1 MYAFCHVVLFLWPD
15 IYLSPTLSFRL
26 LRASKDS
33 SSEHDSGAYI
43 EKETSVSVIE
53 RGWKLFVPSRLR
65 GIWAILTRRSVSPC
79 SFLSLLALY
88 PGWWVERLTPST
100 SMVWRLVPETGYAL
114 CAAFVLFFLPT
125 LSPFLFF
132 CQVETHWVIGFSN
145 YWNHNLIHIGFFP
158 ITESSMGLCLY
169 IYYVDNCTITL
180 YFVYFPSLVQLFL
193 KLTNWWTFKGNK

>member
-100 SMVWRLVPETGYAL
+100 SMLWRLVPETGYAL

-125 LSPFLFF
+125 LSPFLFI
-132 CQVETHWVIGFSN
+132 CQVETHWI
-145 YWNHNLIHIGFFP
+145 IGFFTLLKP
-158 ITESSMGLCLY
+158 LLKPPHEETGFSS
-169 IYYVDNCTITL
+169 
-180 YFVYFPSLVQLFL
+180 
-193 KLTNWWTFKGNK
+193 

>member
-1 MYAFCHVVLFLWPD
+1 MTLTCESSDIIQWYTRLLTMICDYLLCIGMYAFFHVVLFLQPD
-15 IYLSPTLSFRL
+15 IYLSLTLNFRL

-43 EKETSVSVIE
+43 EIETSVSVIE

-65 GIWAILTRRSVSPC
+65 GIWAVLTRRSVSPC

-114 CAAFVLFFLPT
+114 CAAFVLFFLTTLYT
-125 LSPFLFF
+125 LSFLSARSRPKELLDF
-132 CQVETHWVIGFSN
+132 HD
-145 YWNHNLIHIGFFP
+145 YWNHLVRILGFQYLKPPHDEKIIEFWNHI
-158 ITESSMGLCLY
+158 
-169 IYYVDNCTITL
+169 
-180 YFVYFPSLVQLFL
+180 
-193 KLTNWWTFKGNK
+193 

>member
-1 MYAFCHVVLFLWPD
+1 MICDYLLCIGMYAFFHVVLFLQPD
-15 IYLSPTLSFRL
+15 IYLSLTLNFRL

-43 EKETSVSVIE
+43 EIETSVSVIE

-65 GIWAILTRRSVSPC
+65 GSWAVLTRRSVSPC

-114 CAAFVLFFLPT
+114 CAAFVLFFLTTLYT
-125 LSPFLFF
+125 LSFLSARSRPNELLDF
-132 CQVETHWVIGFSN
+132 HD
-145 YWNHNLIHIGFFP
+145 YWNHLVRILGFQYLKPPHDEKIIEFWNHI
-158 ITESSMGLCLY
+158 
-169 IYYVDNCTITL
+169 
-180 YFVYFPSLVQLFL
+180 
-193 KLTNWWTFKGNK
+193 